1 MKSSAVLID
10 TQTRVWR
17 RRTGWLSLTGLCR
30 SLGLVA
36 AAGACQTAWGVDV
49 SWTKQPGAALHISSN
64 ATGST
69 WVVGTTDR
77 QNENGYDVYKWSRT
91 EGWVW
96 ENGVPPSRRLS
107 VNSAD
112 QLWIVNDVYDLFFLQ
127 PGAGAIPVGK
137 ARDVAVGGGD
147 SVWVIGTD
155 PRPGGYGVYQRTGST
170 WSDANGGAVRIAVDA
185 SGRPWVVNQQNQI
198 YMYNTAARSW
208 ELKPGKARSIHT
220 GASGAVWM
228 LGVDPVAGG
237 FPIYQWNA
245 GKQNWDPYGT
255 FGAVEM
261 TEAGIPWIVQQ
272 DGSIYSRSSDSMLSF
287 NVTGSGSIVVVTP
300 TPTGEPAPAPQPTA
314 QPSGKLLCAV
324 TLADSCGDTK
334 ADYVGPYTL
343 DTTCDAG
350 FYDPIWGGTCWK
362 CPDDTDDGGAWIR
375 SATAIEKNDACWR
388 VPKEKTGKA
397 TKVRS
402 PSWSWD
408 CPSGSFWDIFSP
420 DGIGGSCWTCPAD
433 LPRRTGY
440 AVWADNACATPVNET
455 KPAIFLTFNGCPTPN
470 AEKMDLP
477 GKRSPGRPF
486 LDIGAGWN
494 QGVAS
499 GGCYAC
505 PVTDEAGDFLVSERN
520 ANPIYDRDANTGC
533 TIKMKW
539 QPPPFYEPGLAY
551 MQGVKD
557 VILEQ
562 QLFDGDRMSGFL
574 YDMAEAR
581 GLGDATPEAKAW
593 VAARWQ
599 EIARNPYN
607 NEQLRTFVFAL
618 LKTALRKNE
627 NEWTPGERKLI
638 ESFASYVQR
647 RRTYLAEQAL
657 AMYDAWKAWDDQHRQ
672 DTGQTKSFSQLLYYG
687 TVPLDFPGMLGSVMG
702 MSGFGGATIGA
713 MVAAHVFAA
722 GVGTTEVVNNATG
735 AVIGI
740 TAAHETSLVG
750 LTKGLKIFLAAGTQ
764 GLAVVAGATIIAA
777 VAAIAISVAGD
788 QFEAIQTT
796 RPRLEASLAQA
807 KGPVDLNTLTKSKNG
822 EDMLYFFWAKAM
834 DTSDAEDLQVV
845 QLAAQAQA
853 KAEKSGY
860 LAPPKTVVLIP

>member
-1 MKSSAVLID
+1 MKNSAVHID
-10 TQTRVWR
+10 TQTRNWR
-17 RRTGWLSLTGLCR
+17 RKTGWLSLTGLYR

-36 AAGACQTAWGVDV
+36 AAWACQTAWGVDV

-64 ATGST
+64 ATGSI
-69 WVVGTTDR
+69 WVVGTDR
-77 QNENGYDVYKWSRT
+77 QNENGFDVYKWSRT
-91 EGWVW
+91 EGWQW

-112 QLWIVNDVYDLFFLQ
+112 QLWTVNDVYDLFFLQ

-147 SVWVIGTD
+147 SVWVVGTD

-170 WSDANGGAVRIAVDA
+170 WTDANQGAVRIAVDA
-185 SGRPWVVNQQNQI
+185 SGRPWVVTQQNQI

-208 ELKPGKARSIHT
+208 ELKPGNARSIHT
-220 GASGAVWM
+220 GASSGAVWM

-261 TEAGIPWIVQQ
+261 TEAAGIPWIVQH
-272 DGSIYSRSSDSMLSF
+272 DGSIYSKGSD
-287 NVTGSGSIVVVTP
+287 VIGSGSIVVTP
-300 TPTGEPAPAPQPTA
+300 TEEPAPAPVPQPTA

-324 TLADSCGDTK
+324 GGADSCGNTK
-334 ADYVGPYTL
+334 ADYVGAYAL
-343 DTTCDAG
+343 DTTCDEG

-397 TKVRS
+397 TKVKS

-408 CPSGSFWDIFSP
+408 CPSGSFWDIYSP

-433 LPRRTGY
+433 LPRRTAN
-440 AVWADNACATPVNET
+440 AVWADNACARSLNET

-505 PVTDEAGDFLVSERN
+505 PVVDEGGDFLVSERN
-520 ANPIYDRDANTGC
+520 ANPIYDSANTGC
-533 TIKMKW
+533 TIKLKW

-562 QLFDGDRMSGFL
+562 KLFDGDQISGFL

-607 NEQLRTFVFAL
+607 NEQLRAFVFAL

-627 NEWTPGERKLI
+627 NEWTPGERKLVQ
-638 ESFASYVQR
+638 SFASYVQK

-672 DTGQTKSFSQLLYYG
+672 DTGQTRSYSQLFYYG
-687 TVPLDFPGMLGSVMG
+687 TVPIDFHGTLGSLMG

-713 MVAAHVFAA
+713 MFAAHVFAA
-722 GVGTTEVVNNATG
+722 GVETTDIVSSTG
-735 AVIGI
+735 KVIGV
-740 TAAHETSLVG
+740 AATRETSLWG
-750 LTKGLKIFLAAGTQ
+750 LLNGLKLLTSGTH
-764 GLAVVAGATIIAA
+764 GLSILSGATLIN
-777 VAAIAISVAGD
+777 VAFAIATSVASE
-788 QFEAIQTT
+788 QFEAIQTA
-796 RPRLEASLAQA
+796 RPRLEASLEQA
-807 KGPVDLNTLTKSKNG
+807 KGPVDLNTLAKSKNG

-834 DTSDAEDLQVV
+834 DTNDAEDPQVV
-845 QLAAQAQA
+845 QLATQAQA

-860 LAPPKTVVLIP
+860 LAPPKTVVPIP